1 MDAAR
6 DERIEEA
13 AAALGGEL
21 QAARLGLLVRV
32 VEREADELGHRDAL
46 VARDPERGQRGG
58 AAAGGGG
65 DVDHVGALSEVDV
78 LVKLL
83 PLTWARWPWT
93 LTRAPGGLTVPLT
106 CVVELWTMAVSD
118 GAETLSCTGF
128 CGLGGGVS
136 APHPQGG
143 CRR

>member
-1 MDAAR
+1 M
-6 DERIEEA
+6 
-13 AAALGGEL
+13 
-21 QAARLGLLVRV
+21 
-32 VEREADELGHRDAL
+32 
-46 VARDPERGQRGG
+46 
-58 AAAGGGG
+58 
-65 DVDHVGALSEVDV
+65 

-106 CVVELWTMAVSD
+106 CAVALWTMAVSE

-136 APHPQGG
+136 APHPQAG
-143 CRR
+143 CRRSRMRSPSRIVDSQATARLESVLGDRYCVEHMFVRLISN